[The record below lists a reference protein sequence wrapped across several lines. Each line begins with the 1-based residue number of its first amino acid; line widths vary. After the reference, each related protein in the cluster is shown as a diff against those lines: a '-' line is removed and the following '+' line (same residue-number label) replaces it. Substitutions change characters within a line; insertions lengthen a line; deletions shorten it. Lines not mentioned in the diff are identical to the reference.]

1 MLEILITIIIYILV
15 IYGGHYLWNTIVTK
29 YSTKKTKNLVDS
41 QIQKYKKIITEI
53 QQNAGSQPDN
63 FLTEEEKRNM
73 DESLTEYVLSLGGNS
88 GSPQGSQS
96 EPKG

>member
-15 IYGGHYLWNTIVTK
+15 IYGGHYLWNTIVTT

-73 DESLTEYVLSLGGNS
+73 DESLTEYVLSLGGNL